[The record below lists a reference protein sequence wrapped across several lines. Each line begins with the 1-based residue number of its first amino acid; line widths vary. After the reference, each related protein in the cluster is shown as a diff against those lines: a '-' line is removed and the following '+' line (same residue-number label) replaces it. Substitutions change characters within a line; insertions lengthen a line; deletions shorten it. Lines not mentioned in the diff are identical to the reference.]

1 MAWQRSDGEVIGE
14 FEAVIL
20 DHDGTIVD
28 SETAMYRAYAKWAAE
43 FGVDA
48 TELPKYI
55 GMPSAAISEILVPG
69 RSQYAADRIEQLE
82 VEDTDGVTAMPGA
95 MTALTALPADAV
107 AIATSCTSPL
117 LRARMAAAGLP
128 APRVVVTRD
137 DVTEGKPSPE
147 SFLLAAERMGVQPD
161 RALVV
166 EDAPAGVRAARAGGF
181 PVLGILSSQTPEIL
195 GADHHVQDLSAVT
208 WEIVDGVIR
217 ARLTSSS

>member
-1 MAWQRSDGEVIGE
+1 MGWQRRDGEVIGE
-14 FEAVIL
+14 FDAVIL

-28 SETAMYRAYAKWAAE
+28 SETAMYRAYARWAEE

-95 MTALTALPADAV
+95 KAALTALPGDAV
-107 AIATSCTSPL
+107 AIATSCTAPL
-117 LRARMAAAGLP
+117 LRARMATAGLP
-128 APRVVVTRD
+128 LPRVVVTRN
-137 DVTEGKPSPE
+137 DVSEGKPSPE
-147 SFLLAAERMGVQPD
+147 SFLLAAERMGVEPE

-195 GADHHVQDLSAVT
+195 GADHHVKDLSAVV
-208 WEIVDGVIR
+208 WEIADGVIR
-217 ARLTSSS
+217 ARLTASS

>member
-1 MAWQRSDGEVIGE
+1 MAWQRRDGEVIGE

-28 SETAMYRAYAKWAAE
+28 SETAMYRAYDKWAAE

-107 AIATSCTSPL
+107 AIATSCTAPL